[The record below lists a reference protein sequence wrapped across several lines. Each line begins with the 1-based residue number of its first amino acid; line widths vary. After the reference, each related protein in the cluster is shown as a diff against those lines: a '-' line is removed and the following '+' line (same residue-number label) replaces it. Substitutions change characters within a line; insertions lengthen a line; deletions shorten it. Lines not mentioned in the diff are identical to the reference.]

1 MEKPK
6 TMQELIHGM
15 DDLAMNLDW
24 KSEEFNAVLYLVYDE
39 NGTSYNMFGHGQAL
53 VTAFLHMMVTDERF
67 RRIVSA
73 ANESYVNYM
82 AKKAAPVFEPIIRQV
97 EKIKKEM
104 SVNPS
109 AEAMP
114 CLFSAKFKPKS

>member
-24 KSEEFNAVLYLVYDE
+24 KPGEFNAVLYLVYDE

-73 ANESYVNYM
+73 AHESYVNYM

-97 EKIKKEM
+97 DKTWKDM
-104 SVNPS
+104 SSNQTGETV
-109 AEAMP
+109 P
-114 CLFSAKFKPKS
+114 CLLSAKFKPMN